1 LKIQK
6 IGLKRE
12 NLVKNVKLFVES
24 QEISKLDIYAHLKC
38 NEDEV
43 KVLQYLTR
51 QYIIGNDNILVVDI
65 LSEFYD
71 IKKLEHIEYVYII
84 KNLLELGWITQS
96 NFITTKISEL
106 SQLELINTAVNLSSS
121 FLKLLEVGSLELTLP
136 DIKEY
141 SDHLEY
147 LQDQFFKIDLA
158 QKLNIVK
165 HNFDENS
172 PNANRL
178 RSKLS
183 LLENRIK
190 ERVETTSNTIML
202 EDFFKQHNLE
212 EKEQMVFLALLKEEY
227 GGSDESIRDMNSLIA
242 LVSSDDYE
250 KIKHRSLLEES
261 GNLISNGLI
270 DYDEMLTPFGGIN
283 RNFYIP
289 ESILYKIS
297 HPVKKEKRQQKIKLD
312 MLIQDQEIFEL
323 IEPKKTLED
332 VVLNDKTKK
341 TLDLLLKQVDK
352 SVIERL
358 KKWGIKD
365 KKKGIDARIIF
376 YGAAGT
382 GKTITALALAK
393 SLKKQV
399 LSFDCSKILSMY
411 VGESE
416 KNVRKIFDEYK
427 ELCTKT
433 KTEPVLLLNEADQF
447 LSNRVSGQISGSDK
461 MHNQMQN
468 IFLEQIER
476 FEGILVATTNL
487 LDSIDKAF
495 SRRFNYKIEFLKPN
509 LEQRT
514 LLWKKLLSS
523 ELPLEKNF
531 DVKKLAKS
539 SLTGGQIE
547 LVIKNTAYK
556 LAIDEEAIF
565 TVEAFLEEI
574 QKEEKGQFDKDKTV
588 GFMS

>member
-1 LKIQK
+1 M
-6 IGLKRE
+6 
-12 NLVKNVKLFVES
+12 ES
-24 QEISKLDIYAHLKC
+24 QEVNKLDIYAHLKC
-38 NEDEV
+38 NQEEV
-43 KVLQYLTR
+43 KVLQYLTK

-65 LSEFYD
+65 LGEFYD
-71 IKKLEHIEYVYII
+71 IKKLEHIEHIYLI

-106 SQLELINTAVNLSSS
+106 SQLELINTAVSLSSS

-136 DIKEY
+136 EIKEY

-190 ERVETTSNTIML
+190 ERVETTKNNIML
-202 EDFFKQHNLE
+202 EDFFKQHELA
-212 EKEQMVFLALLKEEY
+212 EKEQMIFLALLKEEY

-312 MLIQDQEIFEL
+312 MLIQDQEMFEL
-323 IEPKKTLED
+323 IEPKKSLED

-341 TLDLLLKQVDK
+341 TLDLLLRQVDK
-352 SVIERL
+352 DVVDRL

-495 SRRFNYKIEFLKPN
+495 SRRFNYKIEFLKPD
-509 LEQRT
+509 LEQRKT
-514 LLWKKLLSS
+514 LWEKLLPP

-531 DVKKLAKS
+531 NIEKLAKS

-556 LAIDEEAIF
+556 LAIDEKAVF
-565 TVEAFLEEI
+565 KVEDFQEEI

-588 GFMS
+588 GFMT